1 MVTQEIK
8 EYLNTWY
15 NETNNTTYEC
25 TDADSLE
32 ILIES
37 GKDEIEVDRS
47 SHRWWDEVT
56 RIAKYGDKYFEY
68 TWATA
73 NRDESIFDLGWEFN
87 WDSVHE
93 VEPYTE
99 TVLVTK
105 WQSVS

>member
-15 NETNNTTYEC
+15 NETNNTTYEY

-68 TWATA
+68 TWAKA
-73 NRDESIFDLGWEFN
+73 NRDESVTDLGWEFN
-87 WDSVHE
+87 WASVHE